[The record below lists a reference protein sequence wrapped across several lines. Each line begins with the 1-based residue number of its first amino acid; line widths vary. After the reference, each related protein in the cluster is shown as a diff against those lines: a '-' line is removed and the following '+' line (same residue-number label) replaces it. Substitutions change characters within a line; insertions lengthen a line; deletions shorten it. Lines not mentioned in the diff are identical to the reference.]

1 MSLFDVLGSKARL
14 KILRELVS
22 EPRYVSE
29 LAENVGMD
37 GKTAVHHLS
46 TLEEEGIVE
55 SYRLSQR
62 KYYRLTKHIELRAA
76 PDPDSLFLLHADDV
90 DDRGAGDAGADATER
105 LSADRS
111 EHGDS
116 V

>member
-55 SYRLSQR
+55 SYRIGQR
-62 KYYRLTKHIELRAA
+62 KYYRLCKRIELRAS
-76 PDPDSLFLLHADDV
+76 PEPDSLFLLHADEIENV
-90 DDRGAGDAGADATER
+90 DDAHDADNPERTDAAED
-105 LSADRS
+105 A
-111 EHGDS
+111 DS